1 MTFANSECRRT
12 SERNLVSRE
21 WPPKRG
27 AASKE
32 EGNGGFHV
40 DHSQAKH
47 GGDRRAVSSVANGA
61 GSDLPLPA
69 ALRSDSRRLLS
80 RRAQQ
85 LPNHGLPAAIYSPLY
100 RASSRALLRLTD
112 RDFHSVPTD

>member
-12 SERNLVSRE
+12 SERNLVFSE

-32 EGNGGFHV
+32 AGNGGFHA
-40 DHSQAKH
+40 DHSEGKH

-69 ALRSDSRRLLS
+69 ALGSDSRRVLS

-85 LPNHGLPAAIYSPLY
+85 LPNDGLPAAIYS
-100 RASSRALLRLTD
+100 AL
-112 RDFHSVPTD
+112 